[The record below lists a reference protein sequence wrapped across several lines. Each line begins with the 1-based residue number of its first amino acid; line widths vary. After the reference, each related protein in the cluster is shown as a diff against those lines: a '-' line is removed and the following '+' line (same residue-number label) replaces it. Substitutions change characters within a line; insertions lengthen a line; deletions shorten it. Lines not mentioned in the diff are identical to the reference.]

1 MQSLSLL
8 LLYFLFVSMILS
20 FLAACGSDEERM
32 EPRAVNEGKDKCEI
46 CHMMVPDDHHATQI
60 VLTDGR
66 HLMFDDVGD
75 MWVWLEEQGEEE
87 VDGAYVRDYHT
98 EEWILFEEA
107 TFVYHEDFRTPM
119 AYGIYSFASEED
131 AISFQEEEGMGDI
144 LSYEDLS
151 SHSWERNM
159 ELMEEHDHDHHDH
172 DHDEDE
178 HVEETK
184 EE

>member
-1 MQSLSLL
+1 MKKLVK
-8 LLYFLFVSMILS
+8 FLFVSMILS
-20 FLAACGSDEERM
+20 FLAACGSDVELM
-32 EPRAVNEGKDKCEI
+32 EPRAVNEGEDKCEI